1 MKLLVIGKPKD
12 AMTTL
17 PPGLIR
23 QLWETSLVALGQQK
37 GAGRFLEGYSSP
49 TGHAIAILDYKD
61 ADEWMKEQTSV
72 PIVRYYDWEVYPL
85 AHLEEGMN
93 SLLGSLKAAER
104 LMSATAK

>member
-23 QLWETSLVALGQQK
+23 QLLETSLVALGEQK
-37 GAGRFLEGYSSP
+37 GAGRFLEGYYSP
-49 TGHAIAILDYKD
+49 TGYSIAILDYKD
-61 ADEWMKEQTSV
+61 ADEWAKEQASV

-85 AHLEEGMN
+85 AQLEEGMK
-93 SLLGSLKAAER
+93 SLLESLKAAER
-104 LMSATAK
+104 VMSATAK